1 MTGQKRTPN
10 EEATIEVDWLLQES
24 YKRAV
29 KLRGIVDWGALG
41 TGTDR
46 TDAERDVEKYQLE
59 IAKLISDTLMEKQ
72 RVIYTKERNKIFD
85 DEHERFEERMNKSDK
100 KMSERYGDDDEKIG
114 FRKGNDDNVD
124 DRGTDDIGKP

>member
-1 MTGQKRTPN
+1 MTEQTKTPN
-10 EEATIEVDWLLQES
+10 EEATMEVDWLLQES

-59 IAKLISDTLMEKQ
+59 IAKLISNTLIEKK
-72 RVIYTKERNKIFD
+72 RELATSERNKKWD
-85 DEHERFEERMNKSDK
+85 DQDAKFEKRMEDNDEKFYEK
-100 KMSERYGDDDEKIG
+100 YGKDDKIG
-114 FRKGNDDNVD
+114 FRKGDKDDEID
-124 DRGTDDIGKP
+124 DRGTDDIGKT

>member
-1 MTGQKRTPN
+1 MNTPN
-10 EEATIEVDWLLQES
+10 EESLMEVDWLLQES

-85 DEHERFEERMNKSDK
+85 DEHERFEERMDKSDK
-100 KMSERYGDDDEKIG
+100 KMTERYGDDDKKIG
-114 FRKGNDDNVD
+114 FRKGDDDKVD
-124 DRGTDDIGKP
+124 DRGTDDIGKR

>member
-46 TDAERDVEKYQLE
+46 TDAERDVEKYQLI

-85 DEHERFEERMNKSDK
+85 DEHERFEERMDKSDK
-100 KMSERYGDDDEKIG
+100 KMAERYGDDDKKIG
-114 FRKGNDDNVD
+114 FRKGDDDKVD
-124 DRGTDDIGKP
+124 DRGTDDIGKR